1 MSSKSSP
8 DDWWSTRQDI
18 FLSRADL
25 DPPPLFSPST
35 QSSHVPGNWMLSN
48 DGNGN
53 FAQHVHD
60 QAVNNCVTI
69 SSTNAGGGLKR
80 KSQSPMTQG
89 GSKKCNTGT
98 LVFHPRRI
106 VSMDKLFYSKFKSPV
121 RRNVLAHITP
131 PSNNN
136 AAPAV
141 AVDKCHAGH
150 MPTIP
155 TIGMIEDHPTAE
167 FNVDRGDKGQPMTAG
182 SHVSYDD
189 FDTVVKPIDDE
200 LETVVEPIDDK
211 RKSFQILSS
220 KYFDS
225 ASWCQTKFIYCNKF
239 VQMTLGGR
247 ASIPHS
253 L

>member
-1 MSSKSSP
+1 MLSKSSP

-25 DPPPLFSPST
+25 DPLPLFSPST

-53 FAQHVHD
+53 FARHVHD
-60 QAVNNCVTI
+60 QAVNNCVT
-69 SSTNAGGGLKR
+69 NAGGGLKR
-80 KSQSPMTQG
+80 KFQSPMTHHG
-89 GSKKCNTGT
+89 GSKKCNTGGS
-98 LVFHPRRI
+98 LGVHRRHGD
-106 VSMDKLFYSKFKSPV
+106 MDKLFHSKFKSPV

-136 AAPAV
+136 AAPTV

-150 MPTIP
+150 VP

-189 FDTVVKPIDDE
+189 FDTVVEPIDDE

-225 ASWCQTKFIYCNKF
+225 ASWCEIKFIYCNKF
-239 VQMTLGGR
+239 VQMSLGGL